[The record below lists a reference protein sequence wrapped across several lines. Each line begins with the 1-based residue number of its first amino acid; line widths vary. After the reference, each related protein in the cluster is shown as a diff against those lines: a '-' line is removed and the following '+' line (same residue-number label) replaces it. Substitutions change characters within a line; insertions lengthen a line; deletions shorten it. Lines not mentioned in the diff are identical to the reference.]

1 MSEPECAGSY
11 RAESIVVG
19 VGATA
24 AATGSDIAAGFASVV
39 RPHWTVVAVATLDRK
54 HSAVESFARS
64 LSVPLTKWTAAQL
77 ASVVVPAPSLLV
89 DDAVGTPSVAEAAAV
104 LASGGGALIL
114 GKTKVGPVTVAV
126 ATAAVPEEEDALRA

>member
-1 MSEPECAGSY
+1 MSEPDRAEPDH
-11 RAESIVVG
+11 AESIVVG

-24 AATGSDIAAGFASVV
+24 AATDSDIAAGFASVA

-64 LSVPLTKWTAAQL
+64 LSVPLSKWTAAQL
-77 ASVVVPAPSLLV
+77 ACVVVPAPSLLV

-104 LASGGGALIL
+104 LGSGGGTLIL
-114 GKTKVGPVTVAV
+114 GKTKVGPVTIAV
-126 ATAAVPEEEDALRA
+126 AIAPVPAE

>member
-1 MSEPECAGSY
+1 MSEPD

-24 AATGSDIAAGFASVV
+24 AATASDIAAGFASVA
-39 RPHWTVVAVATLDRK
+39 RPQWTVVAVATLDRK
-54 HSAVESFARS
+54 HSVVESFARS
-64 LSVPLTKWTAAQL
+64 LSVPLSVWTAAQL
-77 ASVVVPAPSLLV
+77 ASVLVPAPSLLV

-104 LASGGGALIL
+104 LGSGGGTLIR

-126 ATAAVPEEEDALRA
+126 AIAAVPEE